1 MESPTV
7 TELRAAVQVGQEARD
22 AATKVHTETIRAR
35 HAAATGGPWYPVD
48 LRHQRGGQI
57 RLFAKGDSGIL
68 ANVLRSGPNAAADA
82 DMLGHAHQDIAF
94 LLAEVDRL
102 AAAVELSRHLNGP
115 MVNRLRA
122 CAADTTPN
130 WEGATTVYP
139 PETRGL
145 VALIDALVLGQ
156 ADTDKKEA

>member
-1 MESPTV
+1 MVDPRTLLE
-7 TELRAAVQVGQEARD
+7 RIDAVVYQHEQLQQWDVPDTAGS
-22 AATKVHTETIRAR
+22 I
-35 HAAATGGPWYPVD
+35 YP
-48 LRHQRGGQI
+48 QQ
-57 RLFAKGDSGIL
+57 
-68 ANVLRSGPNAAADA
+68 
-82 DMLGHAHQDIAF
+82 
-94 LLAEVDRL
+94 
-102 AAAVELSRHLNGP
+102 AAAVELARHLNGP